1 MILTSPLLRTLL
13 VALVTT
19 TSLLPV
25 RSSETAQKPKAKQ
38 FNHAVVRSQ
47 DAAKIIELLNEM
59 RDTGFP
65 KELADKSE
73 AVAVFPLV
81 TKEALFFTVTTQGYG
96 VISTRT
102 VEGWSL
108 PAFYRFAGGGYTGTF
123 ADEAQLAVVLL
134 FMTKDAVSWFEKG
147 GVPLTNAKKARA
159 GPLGTITEEQRRELE
174 GVQILAYAY
183 SNGKL
188 NGTALGNSFWQKFG
202 LNPDNNIN
210 KPVYGMKG
218 REVLAGKRV
227 ETASIPV
234 GIPAFQQALE
244 KYHGGR
250 Q

>member
-1 MILTSPLLRTLL
+1 MTDPLLRTLL
-13 VALVTT
+13 IALVTT
-19 TSLLPV
+19 TIVLPV
-25 RSSETAQKPKAKQ
+25 RPAQTAQKPKAKQ

-65 KELADKSE
+65 KELVDKSE

-81 TKEALFFTVTTQGYG
+81 TREAMLFTVTTQGYG

-102 VEGWSL
+102 AEGWSL

-123 ADEAQLAVVLL
+123 ADEAQMAVVLL
-134 FMTKDAVSWFEKG
+134 FMTRDAVSWFEKG
-147 GVPLTNAKKARA
+147 GVALTNKKKALA
-159 GPLGTITEEQRRELE
+159 GPLGTITEERRKELE

-183 SNGKL
+183 LNGKL
-188 NGTALGNSFWQKFG
+188 NGTALGKSFWEKFG

-210 KPVYGMKG
+210 KPIYGMKG

-227 ETASIPV
+227 ETASIPA
-234 GIPAFQQALE
+234 GIPAFQQVLE